1 MKFSPPLPPVHEVG
15 VVNFSGNKIE
25 SLLSDLQGQATP
37 PWRYDG
43 FLETRL
49 LAVVCPGLL
58 LSLQLVH
65 RLISKPC
72 FVFAFL
78 MFKHVSLVL
87 HAAQEVLE
95 APMTLYLAGCT
106 EFQRTPGMIIMFF

>member
-1 MKFSPPLPPVHEVG
+1 MRPSDRPPDQYISFDFAEDSSWPLPVHEVFPSPPPVHEIG

-49 LAVVCPGLL
+49 LAVVFFLGCFF
-58 LSLQLVH
+58 LS
-65 RLISKPC
+65 
-72 FVFAFL
+72 
-78 MFKHVSLVL
+78 SL
-87 HAAQEVLE
+87 
-95 APMTLYLAGCT
+95 CT
-106 EFQRTPGMIIMFF
+106 D